1 VLVFCVYR
9 NTFPTNAFL
18 FFKVLDLFSLKES
31 GSQEADTSTS
41 SPSTAT
47 GVSSVL
53 QSLPELWNEA
63 EYAEEYDIT
72 QYISNLRSNRV

>member
-1 VLVFCVYR
+1 
-9 NTFPTNAFL
+9 
-18 FFKVLDLFSLKES
+18 VLDLFSLKES
-31 GSQEADTSTS
+31 GGQVADTSTGS
-41 SPSTAT
+41 STT

-72 QYISNLRSNRV
+72 QYITNLRSNRV